1 MSENQGATLNNG
13 ENLKRDLG
21 LFAATA
27 IGVSQMIGTGIYM
40 APQGLAELSNPISAI
55 IACLI
60 TGIGTL
66 LIALSFGRL
75 GEKMPVSGSAIAYT
89 RAAFGETP
97 SFMVGWAY
105 WWSNILGV
113 PAIATGTLAYASYFI
128 PQLETSSILLFV
140 CGAAIMW
147 LYTLLNIYGVKGA
160 GLVNL
165 IMTIIKLIPLLLFFI
180 IAILHF
186 DSANIS
192 TVSDTAETGAK
203 AIPLAVGYLIW
214 SFMGF
219 EGSSINAGE
228 VKDSSIVK
236 KATILTAVTVIIIYV
251 IFIILASGSMDQRS
265 LAGST
270 SPVADVIAMSTGSG
284 AAGGIIALGVTI
296 SGLACVGAWTISSGR
311 ITYSLGKLGLFPA
324 ALGRVEETH
333 KVPKTAL
340 IVNAV
345 IYTIIMLMSITKGV
359 VELYNYLIIMSSMA
373 SMVFYSFGVASE
385 IVLLLKRSENFNV
398 WVFIKNGFFSLVAFI
413 YTIYATYATGAETV
427 MWGFLFILIGMPIF
441 IFIKM
446 NRGEF
451 KKERKDAG
459 LEE

>member
-1 MSENQGATLNNG
+1 MSDQKSETLNGG

-40 APQGLAELSNPISAI
+40 SPQGLAELSNPVAAI
-55 IACLI
+55 IGCFI
-60 TGIGTL
+60 TGFGTL

-89 RAAFGETP
+89 RVAFGETP
-97 SFMVGWAY
+97 SFMVGWSY

-128 PQLETSSILLFV
+128 PALETSSVLLFV
-140 CGAAIMW
+140 CGAVIMW

-165 IMTIIKLIPLLLFFI
+165 VMTIIKLIPLLLFFI
-180 IAILHF
+180 IAIIHF
-186 DSANIS
+186 DSSNLS
-192 TVSDTAETGAK
+192 TVSDTAEVGSK
-203 AIPLAVGYLIW
+203 GVPLAVGYLIW

-236 KATILTAVTVIIIYV
+236 KATILTASTVILIYI
-251 IFIILASGSMDQRS
+251 IFIIMASGSMDQKS

-284 AAGGIIALGVTI
+284 AAGGIIALGVTL

-324 ALGRVEETH
+324 SLGKVEDKH

-340 IVNAV
+340 IVNAIV
-345 IYTIIMLMSITKGV
+345 YTIIMLMSVTKGV
-359 VELYNYLIIMSSMA
+359 VELYNYLIIMSSMS

-385 IVLLLKRSENFNV
+385 IALLLKRNEHFNV
-398 WVFIKNGFFSLVAFI
+398 WVFIKNGFFSLLAMV
-413 YTIYATYATGAETV
+413 YTIYAIYATGADTV

-441 IFIKM
+441 IYIKM
-446 NRGEF
+446 KRGDFTE
-451 KKERKDAG
+451 ERKSAG
-459 LEE
+459 LDE